1 MSQTPANAAHAA
13 HTHIRAGI
21 LSGEYAAGSMLSES
35 ALAAA
40 LSVSRTPVRTAL
52 SRLQDEGFVTIYP
65 KRGALVRELT
75 AHEVRE
81 AAQVR
86 HALETAGIQLADPGM
101 RGDLE
106 QRLRPNLGQQE
117 IALADKD
124 FHAFARLSL
133 QFHRGFAELSDNTM
147 MLAFYDRIQDR
158 QYLSIVRNPTVSSSG
173 GLLLDEHR
181 ALLTAAVAGDWV
193 AFSTLLR
200 EHQSH
205 GHTLE

>member
-1 MSQTPANAAHAA
+1 MSQATANAAQYA
-13 HTHIRAGI
+13 HTHIRAAI
-21 LSGEYAAGSMLSES
+21 LSGEFTAGSMLSES
-35 ALAAA
+35 ALATS
-40 LSVSRTPVRTAL
+40 LSVSRTPVRAAL

-81 AAQVR
+81 ATQVR
-86 HALETAGIQLADPGM
+86 HALETEGIQLAAPDA
-101 RGDLE
+101 RHNLQKRLE
-106 QRLRPNLGQQE
+106 DNLKQQKK
-117 IALADKD
+117 ALGRRD
-124 FHAFARLSL
+124 FHAFATLSM
-133 QFHRGFAELSDNTM
+133 QFHRAFAELSNNTM
-147 MLAFYDRIQDR
+147 MLACYDRIQDR
-158 QYLSIVRNPTVSSSG
+158 QYLSILRNPTVSSNPD
-173 GLLLDEHR
+173 LMIDEHR